1 MKIAAP
7 LTKNILLPFELSE
20 PASAAE
26 TENHK
31 KNKWSRSNSSHIN

>member
-20 PASAAE
+20 E
-26 TENHK
+26 HQQQKQKTTK
-31 KNKWSRSNSSHIN
+31 KYME